1 MSYKFELKLNLGNY
15 QSVMFGVDNCD
26 TMAEAKAIVLRH
38 VKDTAVVLD
47 RHAMKVFER
56 GK

>member
-15 QSVMFGVDNCD
+15 QSVMFGVDDCD

-38 VKDTAVVLD
+38 VKDTAVMLD
-47 RHAMKVFER
+47 RHAMKVFE
-56 GK
+56 K